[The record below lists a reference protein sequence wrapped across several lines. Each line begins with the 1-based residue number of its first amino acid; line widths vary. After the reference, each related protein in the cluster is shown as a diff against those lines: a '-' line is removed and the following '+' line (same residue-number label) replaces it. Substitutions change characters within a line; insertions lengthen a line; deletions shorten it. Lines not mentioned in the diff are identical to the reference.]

1 MLPDIESLRCFVA
14 AADLL
19 NFRAAARQVG
29 LSPAALSQRIRAIE
43 DQLQTSLFTRTTR
56 RVHMTSAGLALYPV
70 AKKTLESAAECLL
83 SVHQQTGR
91 FPAEIVI
98 GTRHELGLSWL
109 VPMMPDLQGKHPGL
123 HCHMYFGSGEDLEAR
138 VRVRSVDCAITSRKT
153 TDPLLEQIR
162 IHEEEYVF
170 VATPNTLQ
178 RHPVQTLD
186 DLKAHSLV
194 DTTPPLPL
202 FSYFR
207 EGLERPSSVRFKNLR
222 YMGTIEAIRLV
233 LLQDQGIAV
242 LPRYLI
248 APDLDAGLLIR
259 LFPKRALQTDWFRL
273 IFRKD
278 DPRRIL
284 FESMIETLRAHPLR

>member
-194 DTTPPLPL
+194 
-202 FSYFR
+202 
-207 EGLERPSSVRFKNLR
+207 
-222 YMGTIEAIRLV
+222 
-233 LLQDQGIAV
+233 LQDQGIAV